1 MLCCSNML
9 KVYRRGD
16 IMREKKIYLT
26 EEGLKELKEELNELI
41 NVKRP
46 ENIQAIKEARALGDL
61 SENADYDAAK
71 NDQAEIEGRI
81 KRIEKM
87 LENVEIIEKVTT
99 DVVSLG
105 STVGIRYCDDDDEV
119 DEYQIVGSQEADP
132 FMSKISNESPIAKA
146 IMNKKVGDI
155 VEVESPNGVYKIE
168 ITEIK

>member
-1 MLCCSNML
+1 M
-9 KVYRRGD
+9 KG
-16 IMREKKIYLT
+16 KKIYLT
-26 EEGLKELKEELNELI
+26 QQGFEELKSELDNLI

-81 KRIEKM
+81 KKIEKM
-87 LENVEIIEKVTT
+87 LENVEIIEKG
-99 DVVSLG
+99 DSSVVSLG
-105 STVGIRYCDDDDEV
+105 TTVSIKYVDDEDEM

-146 IMNKKVGDI
+146 IMNRKVGDV

-168 ITEIK
+168 IIDIK

>member
-1 MLCCSNML
+1 M
-9 KVYRRGD
+9 K
-16 IMREKKIYLT
+16 EKKIYLT
-26 EEGLKELKEELNELI
+26 QQGFEELKSELDNLI

-46 ENIQAIKEARALGDL
+46 ANIQAIKEARELGDL

-81 KRIEKM
+81 KKIEKM
-87 LENVEIIEKVTT
+87 LENVEIIEKG
-99 DVVSLG
+99 DSSVVSLG
-105 STVGIRYCDDDDEV
+105 TTVSIKYVDDEDET

-168 ITEIK
+168 IIDIK